1 MAENTENHGFNLP
14 GKLTEAPMTLQQL
27 AEWNRSINAV
37 SAYARETPDGELQR
51 HLQTVIGMVSVF
63 LCNICYENNVD
74 PFALDYWDGKSENF
88 IVTPFEPEIVE

>member
-14 GKLTEAPMTLQQL
+14 GELTEVPMTLQML
-27 AEWNRSINAV
+27 AEWNRSLNIV
-37 SAYARETPDGELQR
+37 SAYAREMPDGELQR
-51 HLQTVIGMVSVF
+51 HLQTVIGMASDF

-88 IVTPFEPEIVE
+88 IVTPFEPELPE